1 VDVTSTTQGNLT
13 NTIPSGALTSDGEG
27 GVKIGNTDP
36 ASRTLRIN
44 PIAAPSV
51 TKSFV
56 QNTVWVGQNSRMTI
70 NIKNNDAGNAITET
84 SLTDILPSGVVLANP
99 VTETHSNCGSSV
111 SVTAA
116 PGTDLIIINN
126 AIITASATC
135 AVSVNVKSS
144 LSDSY
149 TNHIDVGAFHTRQ
162 GVTNASIAEAN
173 LNAQAVGITK
183 AFSPTTFQAGD
194 TSVLTIT
201 LENRDT
207 LQDYTNVYL
216 KDTLPG
222 TLEAVSATTDC
233 INDSNDQT
241 VDLSG
246 TPLKVIE
253 LNKGKV
259 AKAVNSNTPTFC
271 YVYVTVTTPS
281 GAVKTN
287 TTYTNSIGQGVMTT
301 AEGITNLI
309 TANANV
315 TVTPIT
321 N

>member
-84 SLTDILPSGVVLANP
+84 
-99 VTETHSNCGSSV
+99 HSNCGSSV

-149 TNHIDVGAFHTRQ
+149 TNHIDVGAVHTRQ

-207 LQDYTNVYL
+207 LQDCTNVYL